1 MVIKIKS
8 QIEKTKTQSKDYK
21 YTKKNKKMK
30 SIIFLLIPIYSL
42 AQSIN
47 FDILNRDYKYAL
59 ELHNNIRK
67 YHEYPILKYSKELSE
82 EAKKYQLNGDK
93 NIEKALIYYVD
104 KNQYSLRYD
113 YFTDAIIAWTVDRS
127 MEFSKESLNQ
137 VLCKKCLEIGFSI
150 KEEDGLILVVVK
162 YDNY

>member
-1 MVIKIKS
+1 
-8 QIEKTKTQSKDYK
+8 
-21 YTKKNKKMK
+21 MK

-104 KNQYSLRYD
+104 KNLYSLRYD

-127 MEFSKESLNQ
+127 MDFSEESLNQ
-137 VLCKKCLEIGFSI
+137 VLCEKCTKIGFGIALS
-150 KEEDGLILVVVK
+150 DDTYYVVAMYNK
-162 YDNY
+162 MGDF